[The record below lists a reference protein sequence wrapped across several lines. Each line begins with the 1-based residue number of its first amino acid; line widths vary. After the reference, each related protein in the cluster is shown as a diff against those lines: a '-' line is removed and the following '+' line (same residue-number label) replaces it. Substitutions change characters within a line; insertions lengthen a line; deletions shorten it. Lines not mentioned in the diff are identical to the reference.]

1 VEKRRG
7 GRKGRGDGLHIAAVL
22 EMRGER
28 RSLGALLVLLDD
40 LLGVG
45 EINVLGLRVKAGEV
59 LLLVSL
65 ALGNLVRVHLAPG
78 KLVELGDDEVE
89 QDADG
94 DDAPLVALGLVEPAL
109 GQKINADVE
118 VRGATHDTDDLEDIV
133 RNYGDVEDREGGE
146 GADRG
151 RPKEDLVVE

>member
-1 VEKRRG
+1 
-7 GRKGRGDGLHIAAVL
+7 L

-40 LLGVG
+40 LFGVG
-45 EINVLGLRVKAGEV
+45 EHVVGLRVEAGEV
-59 LLLVSL
+59 LLLVGL

-109 GQKINADVE
+109 G
-118 VRGATHDTDDLEDIV
+118 R
-133 RNYGDVEDREGGE
+133 
-146 GADRG
+146 
-151 RPKEDLVVE
+151 

>member
-1 VEKRRG
+1 
-7 GRKGRGDGLHIAAVL
+7 L

-94 DDAPLVALGLVEPAL
+94 DDAPLVALSSVEPAL
-109 GQKINADVE
+109 G
-118 VRGATHDTDDLEDIV
+118 R
-133 RNYGDVEDREGGE
+133 
-146 GADRG
+146 
-151 RPKEDLVVE
+151 

>member
-1 VEKRRG
+1 
-7 GRKGRGDGLHIAAVL
+7 L

-59 LLLVSL
+59 LLLVGL

-109 GQKINADVE
+109 G
-118 VRGATHDTDDLEDIV
+118 R
-133 RNYGDVEDREGGE
+133 
-146 GADRG
+146 
-151 RPKEDLVVE
+151 